1 MSTTPSAHIDGEAT
15 GTRSRILEYLKLHG
29 ARRIDD
35 ITTALSLSK
44 STVRAHLLR
53 LEEAALIERQFLPSD
68 GPGRPALAFDLSAD
82 GHSHFP
88 NDEASVLTGLLN
100 FLKEESQES
109 LIQQYFTSLWTQ
121 RSKELERVAG
131 GPLDSMSLPERQDA
145 VLKLLGRHGFM
156 PELITDEDN
165 PDTTHFVMRECNCP
179 FPAAIRATR
188 IPCLLERAFLSK
200 ALGQPV
206 QSVILAE
213 EPGQGHCDFVFGDEA
228 AEPA

>member
-1 MSTTPSAHIDGEAT
+1 MSTTPSAHTDSGAT
-15 GTRSRILEYLKLHG
+15 GTRSKILEYLKLHG
-29 ARRIDD
+29 SRRIDD
-35 ITTALSLSK
+35 ITAALSLSK

-53 LEEAALIERQFLPSD
+53 LEKSGLIVRKFLPND
-68 GPGRPALAFDLSAD
+68 GPGRPALAFELSPD

-88 NDEASVLTGLLN
+88 NDEGSVLTGLLN
-100 FLKEESQES
+100 FLKEESEES
-109 LIQQYFTSLWTQ
+109 LIQQYFSSLWTQ
-121 RSKELERVAG
+121 RSKELERIAG
-131 GPLDSMSLPERQDA
+131 VPLDDLSLQERQTAA
-145 VLKLLGRHGFM
+145 VNLLNRHGFM

-165 PDTTHFVMRECNCP
+165 PDSTHFVMRECNCP

-188 IPCLLERAFLSK
+188 IPCMLERAFLSK

-213 EPGQGHCDFVFGDEA
+213 EPGQGHCDFVFGETV